1 MKVLNLSTF
10 GGRTV
15 VLCCRAP
22 HPPSS
27 KKHSALKINEWIF
40 NLDTEYR
47 AANGSSVC
55 VLCAVSISMAG
66 KLSSSWQSQISVT
79 VLRISNVGVWLQ
91 TTFCWFIEH
100 FVSLCFDVE
109 IFSAIFKA
117 DSHVT
122 QSRWNVT
129 FRGKPPYRPKGGFSW
144 ADCFGSLVQFAILS
158 QL

>member
-15 VLCCRAP
+15 VLCCRGP
-22 HPPSS
+22 HPASS
-27 KKHSALKINEWIF
+27 KKNSALKINEWIF

-109 IFSAIFKA
+109 IFSGHLQSWLSCDPVQVERDLPTGLKA
-117 DSHVT
+117 V
-122 QSRWNVT
+122 
-129 FRGKPPYRPKGGFSW
+129 FREPIVVAPLYNLRSW
-144 ADCFGSLVQFAILS
+144 VSCSW
-158 QL
+158 